1 MKKAVFLTLTI
12 ALFSLMAMPL
22 FYGVVYAKS
31 SKGDSNSNSNGGD
44 SSSSSSS
51 STSDTKSK
59 SDDTSTSGST
69 NSNPDDNKK
78 GSTGTDIN
86 KDVTGGMGIPG
97 GLADGNPPAVGGDTG
112 SDTGDTGNQL
122 PQPQPQPQPPDNTIR
137 CKQGG
142 NPACDGPVGGGN
154 FLSSPSPSPEPTPTS
169 APQSLSVL
177 GPDQSCKTDP
187 SQDKCARTS
196 PDCPSGFFNNEKDHC
211 VPFGPCPKGTFVEDD
226 DETGR
231 CQPIKHKE
239 PGKLPCIDLAGFKCN
254 GQNNNNTSGGG
265 SNNGGHNGGGS
276 SDQHDTK
283 VVVRTKVVVET
294 KVKTAIINQFP
305 KVFNAPLL
313 THQPAVLLLLDSG
326 QICAEARDLE
336 CATTQNLFKIF
347 NVITKFDGSA
357 WHVSGQVKNV
367 GKQTESNVQIIA
379 HFYNSR
385 GGNVNGLQQVFLNPM
400 NLKSQQ
406 QGTFNIKAPISQMSG
421 IPTFVRLELVLSS

>member
-1 MKKAVFLTLTI
+1 MKKADVVFLTLTI

-31 SKGDSNSNSNGGD
+31 SNGDSNSNSNGGD
-44 SSSSSSS
+44 SSSSSS
-51 STSDTKSK
+51 TSNTKSK
-59 SDDTSTSGST
+59 SDDGSTSEV
-69 NSNPDDNKK
+69 KL
-78 GSTGTDIN
+78 
-86 KDVTGGMGIPG
+86 VTGGMGMPG
-97 GLADGNPPAVGGDTG
+97 GLADGNPPVVGSDTG

-122 PQPQPQPQPPDNTIR
+122 PQPQPPDNTIG
-137 CKQGG
+137 CKQVG
-142 NPACDGPVGGGN
+142 NPACDGPVGGSN
-154 FLSSPSPSPEPTPTS
+154 FLSSPSPSPEPTPTP
-169 APQSLSVL
+169 AAQPLPVL

-187 SQDKCARTS
+187 SQDKCARTG
-196 PDCPSGFFNNEKDHC
+196 PDCPSGFFNNEEDHC
-211 VPFGPCPKGTFVEDD
+211 VPSGPCPKGTFVEDN

-239 PGKLPCIDLAGFKCN
+239 PG
-254 GQNNNNTSGGG
+254 
-265 SNNGGHNGGGS
+265 NGGHNGG
-276 SDQHDTK
+276 SDHHDTK

-357 WHVSGQVKNV
+357 WHISG
-367 GKQTESNVQIIA
+367 
-379 HFYNSR
+379 
-385 GGNVNGLQQVFLNPM
+385 
-400 NLKSQQ
+400 
-406 QGTFNIKAPISQMSG
+406 
-421 IPTFVRLELVLSS
+421 